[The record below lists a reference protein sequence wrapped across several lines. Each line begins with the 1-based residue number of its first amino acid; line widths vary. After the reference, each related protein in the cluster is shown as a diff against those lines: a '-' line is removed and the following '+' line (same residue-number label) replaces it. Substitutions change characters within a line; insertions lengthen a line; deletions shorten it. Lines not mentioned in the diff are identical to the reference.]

1 MNTYIADP
9 CMFKTMQEQEDIR
22 LHVHIEDTQPMEL
35 LDLTGSL
42 VALNNQYVS
51 YLKKHKG
58 DNVKSEAKLYVKEI
72 RHGSVIVELVDT
84 MVASVLPFME
94 NANTIVGFVGYCKA
108 AIDYF
113 LGKSNERPD
122 LSVQDCKDFANI
134 VNPIT
139 ADNGAII
146 HIGTY
151 VNGDVNVVL
160 EADSTES
167 NAIQNAVSKEIERL
181 SVREQT
187 DIHRNVLMTWQ
198 QASSDIRNNAKNR
211 GIIDSILPNRA
222 MKVLFDDEDV
232 KRQMLYGEDNPLT
245 SVYVVD
251 VKVETS
257 QGKPVA
263 YRIEKLHEVFEA

>member
-1 MNTYIADP
+1 M
-9 CMFKTMQEQEDIR
+9 QEDIR
-22 LHVHIEDTQPMEL
+22 LHIHIEDTQPMEL

-58 DNVKSEAKLYVKEI
+58 NNIKSEAKLYVKEI

-84 MVASVLPFME
+84 MFASVLPFME
-94 NANTIVGFVGYCKA
+94 NANTIIGFAEYCKS

-113 LGKSNERPD
+113 LGKSKERPE
-122 LSVQDCKDFANI
+122 LTVADCKDFANI

-139 ADNGAII
+139 ADNGAVIN
-146 HIGTY
+146 IGTY
-151 VNGDVNVVL
+151 VNGDIHVIL
-160 EADSTES
+160 RADSTES
-167 NAIQNAVSKEIERL
+167 NAIQNAANKEINKL
-181 SVREQT
+181 SVLEQT
-187 DIHRNVLMTWQ
+187 DIYRNVLMTWQ
-198 QASSDIRNNAKNR
+198 QASSDIRNNAKNK
-211 GIIDSILPNRA
+211 GFIDSICPGRA
-222 MKVLFDDEDV
+222 LKVLFDDEDV
-232 KRQMLYGEDNPLT
+232 KKQMLYGEDNPLT

-251 VKVETS
+251 VKVDTS